1 MTSAV
6 KETGVKS
13 ALDRTVLILV
23 GLYFVMKPFYLWRS
37 GLPQI
42 SDFLIFF
49 SFLLFSLKRGFVLQ
63 YPRYSRTLFKV
74 SMFFLFYVVLVNVV
88 WFVILDFDTDFLQ
101 VALFFAFNISVLLYF
116 NILYNRYGEILM
128 RVVYR
133 GALASALIQ
142 GSMFLAM
149 GGFQGGRNI
158 GTFNNPNQLGY
169 YGLLTFGLL
178 IFTSQRIK
186 VSSFT
191 FLAGVAASIVL
202 TLTSLSKAAMIAYAI
217 LIMGYLFTPGENR
230 KLKRKVNFMVFLV
243 CATVLMAASYR
254 PELFG
259 DNLLFTEVQG
269 RVTNIGKDTDD
280 SLSMRGYD
288 RISDYPQYWVF
299 GAGEGAYGRFNNA
312 TYEFHSTLGTVQVSY
327 GIVGLL
333 QFLFILFYVLKK
345 NGFKGWYIL
354 ACLLIYGLAHNGLR
368 NSMFWM
374 LLSLYTTRA
383 GIPSQNKAPVPEKV
397 KAKKKI
403 VYPKQIAI
411 PQTFTASRRMPMP
424 GPLAVPRR
432 AAVSMKPGIPL
443 NMTIPFRMKKVRLG
457 LPTFRGGISG
467 RKGSGSEYGPGYKG

>member
-1 MTSAV
+1 MSNAV
-6 KETGVKS
+6 KVTKTRS
-13 ALDRTVLILV
+13 ALDRMVLLLV

-42 SDFLIFF
+42 SDFLIFV
-49 SFLLFSLKRGFVLQ
+49 SFLIFALKRGFVLH
-63 YPRYSRTLFKV
+63 YPKYNRKLFKI
-74 SMFFLFYVVLVNVV
+74 STFFLFYVVLVNVV

-101 VALFFAFNISVLLYF
+101 VTTFFAFNIGVLLYF
-116 NILYNRYGEILM
+116 SILYNRYEDVLM
-128 RVVYR
+128 KVIYR
-133 GALASALIQ
+133 GALISALIQ
-142 GSMFLAM
+142 GSMFMAM

-178 IFTSQRIK
+178 IFTSQRVK

-243 CATVLMAASYR
+243 CASVIVAASYK

-259 DNLLFTEVQG
+259 DNLLFTEVQD
-269 RVTNIGKDTDD
+269 RVSNIGKDTDD
-280 SLSMRGYD
+280 SLSIRGYD
-288 RISDYPQYWVF
+288 RISNYPQYWIF
-299 GAGEGAYGRFNNA
+299 GAGEGAYERFNNV

-327 GIVGLL
+327 GILGLL
-333 QFLFILFYVLKK
+333 QFLFILYYVLKK
-345 NGFKGWYIL
+345 NEFKGWYIL

-374 LLSLYTTRA
+374 LLSLYTTRGA
-383 GIPSQNKAPVPEKV
+383 VPSPVKVRVKEKV
-397 KAKKKI
+397 TTSKRIA
-403 VYPKQIAI
+403 YPRQIAI
-411 PQTFTASRRMPMP
+411 PQPTPASRRMP
-424 GPLAVPRR
+424 VPRPLSLQR
-432 AAVSMKPGIPL
+432 GTAISMKPAILL
-443 NMTIPFRMKKVRLG
+443 NMSVPFGMKKVHLV
-457 LPTFRGGISG
+457 LPSLSWG
-467 RKGSGSEYGPGYKG
+467 RTKRKDIETAYGSDYKE